1 MHYSD
6 LSFYVLSRSSILCLF
21 KSYAIRTFLVVQWL
35 RFHASNAEGSG
46 LIPGQGT
53 KMLHA
58 TWPIREREVTQLCP
72 TLCDPMDCS
81 LPGSSVHGIF
91 QAIVLKWIAISFS
104 RASFPTQGSNPGL
117 PHYRQ
122 TLYHLSHQAI
132 Y

>member
-1 MHYSD
+1 MNS
-6 LSFYVLSRSSILCLF
+6 
-21 KSYAIRTFLVVQWL
+21 LVDHGL
-35 RFHASNAEGSG
+35 GLHASNAEDSG

-91 QAIVLKWIAISFS
+91 QAIVLEWIAISFS
-104 RASFPTQGSNPGL
+104 KESN
-117 PHYRQ
+117 
-122 TLYHLSHQAI
+122 
-132 Y
+132 